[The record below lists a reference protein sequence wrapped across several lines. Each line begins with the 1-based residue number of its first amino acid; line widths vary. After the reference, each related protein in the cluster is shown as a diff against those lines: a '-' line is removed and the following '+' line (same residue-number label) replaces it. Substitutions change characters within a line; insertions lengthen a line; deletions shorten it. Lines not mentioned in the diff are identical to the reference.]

1 MRKTTLLIIL
11 SLLIVELPA
20 LAQQKVGRGAA
31 AKYFNKEAEE
41 ETTYERPSQR
51 QSGDAYMALMAGPYL
66 SSAAYAWK
74 GGDKRTK
81 IAKADYSVTYLFDN
95 WGSIDTNIR
104 IGFSEFQ
111 IDDEK
116 LSKLSLM
123 PLWTFPM
130 ADRGFPLYFGFGAGL
145 GVFFK
150 QIEDESNISFDYQL
164 VAGFR
169 LPDLIENFGF
179 IAEFALKNHLHI
191 LSDGQLN
198 ATAFTVGG
206 IFSF

>member
-1 MRKTTLLIIL
+1 MRKTTLLVL
-11 SLLIVELPA
+11 VSLVFCQMSA
-20 LAQQKVGRGAA
+20 WGQQKVGRGAA
-31 AKYFNKEAEE
+31 AKYFSKESDSGKP
-41 ETTYERPSQR
+41 YEPPSS
-51 QSGDAYMALMAGPYL
+51 SGGDSFMSLMVGPYI

-74 GGDKRTK
+74 GSDKRTSV
-81 IAKADYSVTYLFDN
+81 AKTDYSVTYLFDH

-104 IGFSEFQ
+104 IGFTEYK

-116 LSKLSLM
+116 LMKLSLL

-130 ADRGFPLYFGFGAGL
+130 ADTRFPLYFGFGAGL

-150 QIEDESNISFDYQL
+150 QIEDESNISLDYQL

-179 IAEFALKNHLHI
+179 ITEFGLKNHLHI

-198 ATAFTVGG
+198 ATSITLGG